1 MAKASLQTSP
11 TVSPQ
16 AGLAE
21 LARARALSRKALLAA
36 FAFSAF
42 VNLLMLTPPLYMLQ
56 VYDRVLVSRSEE
68 TLLAL
73 SLLAAFMF
81 LIMGLLDH
89 ARARVMARI
98 GARLQAALDARVLS
112 AAFARLAV
120 APTDTAALAAQ
131 RDLDALARFWA
142 SPVLLALFDAPW
154 TPVFIAAVFVF
165 HPALGVLA
173 IAGGTV
179 LVLISWINQ
188 RSTEQPLNAA
198 NLATLTSDRQAENL
212 KSESELVQALGMTGA
227 AFARWQTARTRAL
240 EQGLAAS
247 DTAGRWSVM
256 TRTFRLFLQ
265 SAMLGLAA
273 WLVLRGEL
281 SAGAMIAS
289 SILMGRALQPIEQA
303 VGQWPTV
310 TRAAQARARLAALL
324 SRTPPPAPRTTL
336 PRPNA
341 LLEVQGLSV
350 VPPGGSVPVLRGVS
364 FTLQPGQAMGVI
376 GASGSG
382 KSSLARALI
391 GVWRPT
397 SGRIRLDGATLDQ
410 YDPDA
415 LGSYVGYLPQR
426 VTLFDGSIADNI
438 ARLQT
443 GADPAQ
449 IIAAARAAA
458 AHEMILQLPDGYD
471 TPISTMGSR
480 LSGGQIQRIGLARA
494 LYGDPVILVLDEPNS
509 SLDNDGSLALNHAI
523 RAAKSAGCAVLIMA
537 HRPAAIQECDLLLVL
552 KDGIVAGVGPRDEV
566 LRDAVRNVDDIA
578 RATVPGG
585 VA

>member
-1 MAKASLQTSP
+1 MADAR
-11 TVSPQ
+11 PQ
-16 AGLAE
+16 APMVDTRAGLAE
-21 LARARALSRKALLAA
+21 LAAARTLSRKALVVA
-36 FAFSAF
+36 FVFSAF
-42 VNLLMLTPPLYMLQ
+42 VNLLMLTSPLYMLQ
-56 VYDRVLVSRSEE
+56 VYDRVLISRSEE

-89 ARARVMARI
+89 ARARIMARI
-98 GARLQAALDARVLS
+98 GARLQSALDARVLS
-112 AAFARLAV
+112 AAFRRLSI
-120 APTDTAALAAQ
+120 APQDTAALAAQ
-131 RDLDALARFWA
+131 RDIDALARFWA

-154 TPVFIAAVFVF
+154 TPVFIAAVFIF
-165 HPALGVLA
+165 HPWLGYLA

-179 LVLISWINQ
+179 LVLISWLNQ
-188 RSTEQPLNAA
+188 RTTETPLNAA
-198 NLATLTSDRQAENL
+198 NIATLTSDRQADNL

-227 AFARWQTARTRAL
+227 AFTRWQAARGRAL
-240 EQGLAAS
+240 GQGLAAS
-247 DTAGRWSVM
+247 DTAGRWSVL
-256 TRTFRLFLQ
+256 TKTFRLFLQ

-310 TRAAQARARLAALL
+310 TRAAQAKARLADLL
-324 SRTPPPAPRTTL
+324 TRTPPPAPRTTL
-336 PRPNA
+336 PRPKA
-341 LLEVQGLSV
+341 LLEVQGLTV
-350 VPPGGSVPVLRGVS
+350 VPPGAAAPVLRSVS

-376 GASGSG
+376 GTSGSG

-391 GVWRPT
+391 GVWRAT

-415 LGSYVGYLPQR
+415 LGSYIGYLPQR
-426 VTLFDGSIADNI
+426 VTLFDGTIADNI

-443 GADPAQ
+443 GADPAR

-494 LYGDPVILVLDEPNS
+494 LFGDPVILVLDEPNS
-509 SLDNDGSLALNHAI
+509 NLDNDGSLALNHAI
-523 RAAKSAGCAVLIMA
+523 RAAKAAGCAVLIMA
-537 HRPAAIQECDLLLVL
+537 HRPAAIQECDLLLVM
-552 KDGIVAGVGPRDEV
+552 KDGAVGAVGPRDVV
-566 LRDAVRNVDDIA
+566 LRDAVRNVDDITRAA
-578 RATVPGG
+578 RPGG
-585 VA
+585 VS

>member
-1 MAKASLQTSP
+1 MADAR
-11 TVSPQ
+11 PQ
-16 AGLAE
+16 APMVDPRAGLAE
-21 LARARALSRKALLAA
+21 LATARAASRKALVAA
-36 FAFSAF
+36 FIFSAF
-42 VNLLMLTPPLYMLQ
+42 VNLLMLTSPLYMLQ

-81 LIMGLLDH
+81 LVMGLLDH

-98 GARLQAALDARVLS
+98 GARLQATLDARVLS
-112 AAFARLAV
+112 AAFRRLTV
-120 APTDTAALAAQ
+120 APQDTAALAAQ

-154 TPVFIAAVFVF
+154 TPVFIAAVFIF
-165 HPALGVLA
+165 HPWLGGLA
-173 IAGGTV
+173 IAGGVV
-179 LVLISWINQ
+179 LVLISWLNQ
-188 RSTEQPLNAA
+188 RTTETPLNAA
-198 NLATLTSDRQAENL
+198 NTATLTSDRQAENL
-212 KSESELVQALGMTGA
+212 KSESEVVQALGMSGA
-227 AFARWQTARTRAL
+227 AFTRWQTARARAL
-240 EQGLAAS
+240 TQGLAAA
-247 DTAGRWSVM
+247 DTAGRWSVV
-256 TRTFRLFLQ
+256 TKTFRLFLQ

-310 TRAAQARARLAALL
+310 TRAAQAKARLADLL
-324 SRTPPPAPRTTL
+324 TRTPPPPPRTTL
-336 PRPNA
+336 PRPKA
-341 LLEVQGLSV
+341 ILEVQGLTV
-350 VPPGGSVPVLRGVS
+350 VPPGATAPVLRGVS

-376 GASGSG
+376 GTSGSG

-391 GVWRPT
+391 GVWRAT

-415 LGSYVGYLPQR
+415 LGSYIGYLPQR
-426 VTLFDGSIADNI
+426 VSLFDGSIAENI

-443 GADPAQ
+443 GADPAR

-471 TPISTMGSR
+471 TRISTMGSR

-509 SLDNDGSLALNHAI
+509 NLDNDGSLALNHAI

-537 HRPAAIQECDLLLVL
+537 HRPAAIQECDLLLVM
-552 KDGIVAGVGPRDEV
+552 KDGAVGAFGPRDTV
-566 LRDAVRNVDDIA
+566 LRDTVRNVEDITRAA
-578 RATVPGG
+578 RPGG
-585 VA
+585 VS